1 MRNIKVTENSITL
14 SRKGELVRLSACGE
28 NAIRFQG
35 FPDGR
40 IIEEDYNLM
49 PQKAEAI
56 IEDNG
61 HWGSITCG
69 RLKCVVGGSGRVTF
83 YTDGKEILTEKPEL
97 TFDDGFRHYENKG
110 SGLWSARVTFK
121 PNENEHFFG
130 MGHSWD
136 NEFDLKGS
144 SIDIRNVNAKCTI
157 PYVYSSRGYGFLWN
171 VPSTG
176 LCELTKNRTRF
187 TSDCCHAIDYVVI
200 AGNPAETCSVLSDLT
215 GHASEMPDWATGFW
229 QSRLRYET
237 QEELLSV
244 ARRYKELGIPL
255 SAIICDY
262 FHWTEQG
269 DYKFD
274 PKYWPDVKAMSDEL
288 HEMGTKLIVSVWP
301 TINEKSE
308 NYWHMLDSNM
318 LMRTVHGSDRVF
330 NFYGWQ
336 AEIDVTNPDT
346 REFVW
351 SKLKENYIDNGVD
364 ALWFDE
370 AEPEIHPEQF
380 DNLIWHKGRADKVAL
395 LYPYYYSKMA
405 YDGFKSI
412 GRDDIITLTR
422 CAYFGSQ
429 KYASLV
435 WSGDIPSSFESLSHQ
450 VKAAQNMAMCGI
462 PWWNTDI
469 GGFYGNDIESDDF
482 RELIVRWFQFGLFS
496 PVMRIHGSRPRHG
509 EKTPG
514 LLEPSGD
521 PNEIWSFGERN
532 FEILKDLIFLREKLR
547 PYIKNQMNTARE
559 KGYPIIR
566 PMFFHYPDDEICY
579 TLESQ
584 YFFGDDIIFAPIV
597 NKGQTEKE
605 VYIPDGEWILT
616 KDGKTYTK
624 GTYIIKA
631 EIDEFIAFVR
641 KGSDVS
647 LCFGV
652 NA

>member
-1 MRNIKVTENSITL
+1 MKKVTVIENSIL
-14 SRKGELVRLSACGE
+14 FSRKGELVRITPCGK
-28 NAIRFQG
+28 NAIRFQS
-35 FPDGR
+35 FPDCKV
-40 IIEEDYNLM
+40 IDEDYNLM
-49 PQKAEAI
+49 PQSIDAI
-56 IEDNG
+56 IEDNET
-61 HWGSITCG
+61 WATMTCG
-69 RLKCVVGGSGRVTF
+69 KLKVMIGTSGRVVF
-83 YTDGKEILTEKPEL
+83 YSDGKEILVEKPEL
-97 TFDDGFRHYENKG
+97 TFEDGFRHYENKG

-144 SIDIRNVNAKCTI
+144 SIDIRNVNGKCTI
-157 PYVYSSRGYGFLWN
+157 PYVYSSLGYGFLWN

-176 LCELTKNRTRF
+176 LCELSKNRTRWN
-187 TSDCCHAIDYVVI
+187 SDCCHAIDYVVI
-200 AGNPAETCSVLSDLT
+200 AGTPEETSGVLADLT
-215 GHASEMPDWATGFW
+215 GHASPVPEWATGFW

-237 QEELLSV
+237 QDDLLAV
-244 ARRYKELGIPL
+244 ARKYKELGIPL

-274 PKYWPDVKAMSDEL
+274 PKYWPNPKAMADEL
-288 HEMGTKLIVSVWP
+288 HEMNTKLIVSVWP
-301 TINEKSE
+301 TINENSE
-308 NYWHMLDSNM
+308 NYWYMVDRNM

-336 AEIDVTNPDT
+336 AEIDVTNPNT
-346 REFVW
+346 RDYVW
-351 SKLKENYIDNGVD
+351 SRLKENYIDNGVD

-405 YDGFKSI
+405 YDGFKSM

-422 CAYFGSQ
+422 CGYFGSQ
-429 KYASLV
+429 KFGSLV

-496 PVMRIHGSRPRHG
+496 PVMRLHGSRPKHG
-509 EKTPG
+509 ERTKG
-514 LLEPSGD
+514 ILEPSGD

-532 FEILKDLIFLREKLR
+532 FEIIKDIVMLREKLK
-547 PYIKNQMNTARE
+547 PYIIKQFNTATE
-559 KGYPIIR
+559 KGYPVIR
-566 PMFFHYPDDEICY
+566 PMFFHHPDDEICY

-584 YFFGDDIIFAPIV
+584 YFFGDDIIFSPIV
-597 NKGQTEKE
+597 NKGQTEKQ

-616 KDGKTYTK
+616 KNGKTYAK
-624 GTYIIKA
+624 GWHTVNA
-631 EIDEFIAFVR
+631 EINEFIAFVR
-641 KGSDVS
+641 KGSDV
-647 LCFGV
+647 LNCF
-652 NA
+652 N

>member
-1 MRNIKVTENSITL
+1 MNNITVTDNSIL
-14 SRKGELVRLSACGE
+14 CSRKGELVRISACGE

-35 FPDGR
+35 FPDCKV
-40 IIEEDYNLM
+40 IDEDYNLM
-49 PQKAEAI
+49 PQKTECI
-56 IEDNG
+56 IEA
-61 HWGSITCG
+61 HETWATMTCG
-69 RLKCVVGGSGRVTF
+69 KLKCMIGTSGRVVF
-83 YTDGKEILTEKPEL
+83 HSDGKEILTEKPEL
-97 TFDDGFRHYENKG
+97 TFEDGYRNYTNKG
-110 SGLWSARVTFK
+110 SGLWSARVTFN
-121 PNENEHFFG
+121 PHDGEHFFG

-136 NEFDLKGS
+136 NGFDLKGS

-157 PYVYSSRGYGFLWN
+157 PYVYSSLGYGFLWN

-176 LCELTKNRTRF
+176 LCELSNNRTRWN
-187 TSDCCHAIDYVVI
+187 SDCCHAIDYVVI
-200 AGNPAETCSVLSDLT
+200 AGTPAECCSTLADIT
-215 GHASEMPDWATGFW
+215 GHASGMPEWATGFW

-237 QEELLSV
+237 QDELLSV
-244 ARRYKELGIPL
+244 ARKYKELGIPL

-274 PKYWPDVKAMSDEL
+274 PKYWPDVKAMTDEL
-288 HEMGTKLIVSVWP
+288 HEMNTKLIVSVWP

-308 NYWHMLDSNM
+308 NYWHMADRNM

-346 REFVW
+346 REYVW

-405 YDGFKSI
+405 YDGFKSM

-422 CAYFGSQ
+422 CGYFGSQ

-435 WSGDIPSSFESLSHQ
+435 WSGDIPASFDSLSHQ

-496 PVMRIHGSRPRHG
+496 PVMRLHGSRPKHG
-509 EKTPG
+509 ERTSG
-514 LLEPSGD
+514 ILEPSGD

-532 FEILKDLIFLREKLR
+532 FRILKDLIMIRENLR
-547 PYIKNQMNTARE
+547 PYIQKQFDIASE
-559 KGYPIIR
+559 KGYPVIR
-566 PMFFHYPDDEICY
+566 PMFFHHPDDEICY
-579 TLESQ
+579 TLDSQ

-597 NKGQTEKE
+597 GKGQTEKD
-605 VYIPDGEWILT
+605 VYIPDGEWVLT
-616 KDGKTYTK
+616 KDKKIYTK
-624 GTYIIKA
+624 GHYTIEA
-631 EIDEFIAFVR
+631 QIDEFIAFVR
-641 KGSDVS
+641 NGSD
-647 LCFGV
+647 LEKCFEL
-652 NA
+652 